1 MKLIWILVFL
11 IVITDGSLNHAFNSR
26 WLLSTATEEPT
37 EKRPLCLTQQCKD
50 LAKSLVESMNQ
61 SVDPCEDFYEYACGN
76 WAKYNPLPV
85 NETRWNMLSKSQKE
99 VEKRL
104 KEIMEERPKHGDDL
118 HATKFTKMAFAV
130 CLDTD
135 EIERTGLQPLISTM
149 WRAGGWPLIMEEDE
163 WDQKIYKWQNVDDY
177 YVRLTGLNSFHDVHA
192 STNYWI
198 HKGLHLFI
206 NTPHLSP
213 NVYNLINLRNIDVT
227 YSDEKDN
234 DSEEGSQER
243 GSEERPKEDGHEED
257 ELKIQKRDID
267 KRKISN
273 RRIDK
278 KRVSNTMRK
287 TAKKY
292 VNEKKS
298 KGRTKRA
305 IIEARVHNKK
315 YPTQGIVNRAAK
327 ENTEELSRHKL
338 VYKAGSIEKSKD
350 PSNWNNRKRMED
362 TNDDLY
368 FDDENENADR
378 GENNSDNRSDENDRE
393 NDSNYNEHGSGSG
406 DYHEWNDEDGSGS
419 GDYEWDNEGGS
430 GSGDDSDDDDGDK
443 SDEIWKA
450 EEEVRKTRET
460 YAEYILNVS
469 VALSEARGIQIPR
482 ERLVKDIADLVKF
495 QIELVKYIFEHDEEV
510 KAKLKT
516 LQKRYNALN
525 SQTENGKINWITK
538 VKDVFAIGGME
549 ITDDHVFISSYGYI
563 EALSKLLDR
572 TPSRI
577 IVNYIHWN
585 FLSKVIK
592 ASTKRM
598 RELYHNWN
606 SLETLESKRTKQCVA
621 DIKANYILGYEYVKR
636 YLSEKVLQAA
646 SDMVDEIQKEVEYQI
661 KSSTWMDDEVRDI
674 VLDKLVY
681 MNKKIG
687 YPSSYRNITVMKE
700 HFRGLS
706 ASKSHFENMLSIM
719 RYEKWKNLG
728 TTFSEEDPI
737 ETFEQLDFNPLIIN
751 PFFSPVEN
759 SIQITAVNLQQPF
772 FDFKQPWYANYGI
785 IGVIMSHEIN
795 HGFDIL
801 GRLFNKYGGFAEWSR
816 KMLKAYDRRAECFMD
831 QFTRYSIVEKKT
843 GNISIENYGM
853 QTSAE
858 NIADTMAL
866 NSVFKAYKRRLRECE
881 KPDVALPGL
890 EHMSNEQLFFLS
902 FANTWCEVLTPEK
915 MEIKLRQDSHSLSS
929 LRVIGSVSNSKDFAE
944 AYNCP
949 LNSPMNP
956 KKKCNIWE

>member
-1 MKLIWILVFL
+1 MRSIWILVFL
-11 IVITDGSLNHAFNSR
+11 VVITDGIDSTPNHAFYSR
-26 WLLSTATEEPT
+26 WLPSTTTEEPT

-99 VEKRL
+99 VEERL
-104 KEIMEERPKHGDDL
+104 EEIMEEGPKHDDL
-118 HATKFTKMAFAV
+118 HATKFAKMAFAV

-135 EIERTGLQPLISTM
+135 EIERTGLQQLISTM

-177 YVRLTGLNSFHDVHA
+177 YARLTGLNSFHDVHA

-213 NVYNLINLRNIDVT
+213 NVYNLINFRNIGVT
-227 YSDEKDN
+227 YNNRDN

-243 GSEERPKEDGHEED
+243 GSEERPREDGHEED

-273 RRIDK
+273 HRIDK
-278 KRVSNTMRK
+278 KRVSDTIKK
-287 TAKKY
+287 TTKKH
-292 VNEKKS
+292 VDEKKL
-298 KGRTKRA
+298 KIRTKRA

-315 YPTQGIVNRAAK
+315 YPVQGIVKRVTNPVAK
-327 ENTEELSRHKL
+327 ENTEELSRYKL
-338 VYKAGSIEKSKD
+338 VQESGSVEKSKE
-350 PSNWNNRKRMED
+350 PGKWNNREGMED
-362 TNDDLY
+362 TNNDLY
-368 FDDENENADR
+368 FDDESEKADQ
-378 GENNSDNRSDENDRE
+378 GENNSGGRNDENGRE

-406 DYHEWNDEDGSGS
+406 DYYKWDDEDGSGS

-430 GSGDDSDDDDGDK
+430 GSGDDSDDDK

-450 EEEVRKTRET
+450 
-460 YAEYILNVS
+460 
-469 VALSEARGIQIPR
+469 
-482 ERLVKDIADLVKF
+482 
-495 QIELVKYIFEHDEEV
+495 DEE
-510 KAKLKT
+510 
-516 LQKRYNALN
+516 
-525 SQTENGKINWITK
+525 INWITK
-538 VKDVFAIGGME
+538 VKDAFAIGGME
-549 ITDDHVFISSYGYI
+549 ITDDYVFISSYGYI

-598 RELYHNWN
+598 RELYYNWN
-606 SLETLESKRTKQCVA
+606 SLETLESKRMQQCVA
-621 DIKANYILGYEYVKR
+621 DINANYILGYEYVKR

-674 VLDKLVY
+674 ILDKLVY

-687 YPSSYRNITVMKE
+687 YPNSYRNITAMKE

-719 RYEKWKNLG
+719 RYEKWENLR
-728 TTFSEEDPI
+728 TIFSEKDPI
-737 ETFEQLDFNPLIIN
+737 ETFEELDFNPLIVN
-751 PFFSPVEN
+751 AFFSPVKN
-759 SIQITAVNLQQPF
+759 FIQITAVDLQQPF
-772 FDFKQPWYANYGI
+772 FDFKQPWYTNYGI
-785 IGVIMSHEIN
+785 IGVIMSHEVN
-795 HGFDIL
+795 HGFDIM
-801 GRLFNKYGGFAEWSR
+801 GRSFNKDGGFAEWSR
-816 KMLKAYDRRAECFMD
+816 KMLKAYDKRAECFID

-915 MEIKLRQDSHSLSS
+915 METKLRQDSHSLGL

>member
-1 MKLIWILVFL
+1 MRLTWILVFL
-11 IVITDGSLNHAFNSR
+11 VVIADGIDSTLNHAFYSR
-26 WLLSTATEEPT
+26 WLLGTATEEPT

-50 LAKSLVESMNQ
+50 LAKSLVESINQ

-76 WAKYNPLPV
+76 WAKYNLLPV

-99 VEKRL
+99 VEERL
-104 KEIMEERPKHGDDL
+104 EEIMEEGHKHDDL
-118 HATKFTKMAFAV
+118 HATKFAKMAFAV

-163 WDQKIYKWQNVDDY
+163 WDQTIYKWQNVDDY
-177 YVRLTGLNSFHDVHA
+177 YARLTGLNSFHDVHA

-227 YSDEKDN
+227 YNNRGNDN
-234 DSEEGSQER
+234 EEGSQER
-243 GSEERPKEDGHEED
+243 GSEERHDDD
-257 ELKIQKRDID
+257 ELKIQKSDID
-267 KRKISN
+267 ERKISN
-273 RRIDK
+273 HRIDEKGASDTIK
-278 KRVSNTMRK
+278 KT
-287 TAKKY
+287 TKKH
-292 VNEKKS
+292 VDEKKL
-298 KGRTKRA
+298 KIRTKRA
-305 IIEARVHNKK
+305 TIEARVRNKK
-315 YPTQGIVNRAAK
+315 YPVQSGIVNRVTNPVAK

-338 VYKAGSIEKSKD
+338 VDKSGSSEKSKE
-350 PSNWNNRKRMED
+350 PGNWNNRKGMED
-362 TNDDLY
+362 TNNDLY
-368 FDDENENADR
+368 FDDESEKANQ
-378 GENNSDNRSDENDRE
+378 GENNSGDRNDENGRE

-406 DYHEWNDEDGSGS
+406 DYYEWDDEDGSGS

-430 GSGDDSDDDDGDK
+430 GSGDDSDDDK

-450 EEEVRKTRET
+450 EEE
-460 YAEYILNVS
+460 
-469 VALSEARGIQIPR
+469 
-482 ERLVKDIADLVKF
+482 
-495 QIELVKYIFEHDEEV
+495 
-510 KAKLKT
+510 
-516 LQKRYNALN
+516 
-525 SQTENGKINWITK
+525 INWITK

-549 ITDDHVFISSYGYI
+549 ITDDYVFISSYGYI

-606 SLETLESKRTKQCVA
+606 SLETLESKRTKQCIA
-621 DIKANYILGYEYVKR
+621 DTNANYILGYEYVKR

-674 VLDKLVY
+674 ILDKLVY

-687 YPSSYRNITVMKE
+687 YPNSYRNVTAMKE

-719 RYEKWKNLG
+719 RYEKWENLR
-728 TTFSEEDPI
+728 TIFSEKDPI
-737 ETFEQLDFNPLIIN
+737 ETFEELDFNPLIVN
-751 PFFSPVEN
+751 AFFSPVEN
-759 SIQITAVNLQQPF
+759 FIQITAVDLQQPF
-772 FDFKQPWYANYGI
+772 FDFKQPWYTNYGI
-785 IGVIMSHEIN
+785 IGVIMSHEVN

-801 GRLFNKYGGFAEWSR
+801 GRLFNKDGGFAEWSR
-816 KMLKAYDRRAECFMD
+816 KMLKAYDKRAECFID
-831 QFTRYSIVEKKT
+831 QFTRYSIVERKT

-915 MEIKLRQDSHSLSS
+915 MEIKLRQDSHSLGS